1 VIRKKL
7 KRIWADEGDLMARFT
22 EELSACENKRALEA
36 HMERKRHF
44 CDKK

>member
-1 VIRKKL
+1 
-7 KRIWADEGDLMARFT
+7 MARFT

-44 CDKK
+44 CDKKNKTSGGQQASSGS